1 VRAADG
7 DAAAVRRGYAAL
19 LPLLA
24 ARPVD
29 PPRDLGLDLWTF
41 SCQRDLP
48 EQVASLR
55 SFLRHAGRPRRI
67 TVVSDGSHTPAA
79 RALLARLDPV
89 VRVVDWDRVASPEVP
104 RAVRTWADRGDGG
117 AATAMVRKLAVEL
130 SMPVGGPT
138 VYADADVLFFP
149 GAADLADLAHRGG
162 DGRPRYLPDCGAG
175 YLDERLADPAD
186 PAPVNAGF
194 FALHRPLDFSG
205 ALRRLA
211 RLGGP
216 PRFHT
221 EQTVLHLALH
231 DSGGVALDR
240 RRYVLSVADMHRRGD
255 AFAADGIVL
264 RHYTTP
270 VRPKLWRAVAARA
283 RR

>member
-1 VRAADG
+1 MRAADG
-7 DAAAVRRGYAAL
+7 DAAVVRRGYAAL

-29 PPRDLGLDLWTF
+29 PPRDLGLELWTF

-67 TVVSDGSHTPAA
+67 TVVSDGSHVPAA

-89 VRVVDWDRVASPEVP
+89 VRVVDWDRVASCEVP
-104 RAVRTWADRGDGG
+104 RAVRTWAHRGDGG

-130 SMPVGGPT
+130 SLPVDGPT

-149 GAADLADLAHRGG
+149 GAADLAGLGA

-175 YLDERLADPAD
+175 YLDDRLADPDD
-186 PAPVNAGF
+186 PDPVNAGF
-194 FALHRPLDFSG
+194 FALRRPLDFSG

-221 EQTVLHLALH
+221 EQTVLHVALH
-231 DSGGVALDR
+231 DSGGVPLDR
-240 RRYVLSVADMHRRGD
+240 GRFVLSVADMHRRGD
-255 AFAADGIVL
+255 AFAGDGIAL

-270 VRPKLWRAVAARA
+270 VRPKLWRAVAART